1 MPIPHGWKETITF
14 GVQNVH
20 IFFSTNA
27 VVLFFAAQHSYHTK
41 TTKTRRKKTS
51 IPPKPKPVGL
61 VGFPSLQGLVRWEP
75 RDLDKWTRW
84 NLRDGGKQGFASGNK
99 RVATLRHAFFSIRM
113 YIIFGG
119 QGFLVDFFRGKKGS
133 FLGGYT
139 PLKKKTNAGS
149 PEH

>member
-1 MPIPHGWKETITF
+1 MEGNNHFCSAKCSHLPFNKCRCSFFCCSTF
-14 GVQNVH
+14 ISQPEPQK
-20 IFFSTNA
+20 
-27 VVLFFAAQHSYHTK
+27 QHDAT
-41 TTKTRRKKTS
+41 KKTS
-51 IPPKPKPVGL
+51 HPPPKAVKNVGL
-61 VGFPSLQGLVRWEP
+61 VNSPSLQGLVRWEP
-75 RDLDKWTRW
+75 GDLDKWTRW
-84 NLRDGGKQGFASGNK
+84 NLWDGGKQGFASGNK